1 MIGVLLVSH
10 SKLAHGMKAAVEFVA
25 GEQKHLFSIGLEEA
39 GVATYRAELEK
50 LADSLPT
57 EIKQMLIVCD
67 IPAGS
72 PGTNAYDVFAQTEL
86 EVEMLSGMNLA
97 MLLDMILMRD
107 GKEFQQLISD
117 GIKAGKESIDR
128 MDFSDEDENEEF

>member
-25 GEQKHLFSIGLEEA
+25 GEQKNFFSIGLEEA

-50 LADSLPT
+50 LAGSLST

>member
-50 LADSLPT
+50 LAGSLLT

>member
-10 SKLAHGMKAAVEFVA
+10 SKLAHGMKSAIEFVA
-25 GEQKHLFSIGLEEA
+25 GEQENLFSLGLEEA
-39 GVATYRAELEK
+39 GVASFRTELE
-50 LADSLPT
+50 SLVAT
-57 EIKQMLIVCD
+57 FSKEITQMIIVCD

-72 PGTNAYDVFAQTEL
+72 PGTNAYDILTQTDL

-107 GKEFQQLISD
+107 GKEFQQLIDD
-117 GIKAGKESIDR
+117 GIKAGQESIDR
-128 MDFSDEDENEEF
+128 MDFSEEDDAEEF

>member
-72 PGTNAYDVFAQTEL
+72 PGTNAYDVFTQTEL
-86 EVEMLSGMNLA
+86 EVEMLSGMNLS

>member
-10 SKLAHGMKAAVEFVA
+10 SKLAHGMRSAIEFVA
-25 GEQKHLFSIGLEEA
+25 GEQENLFSLGLEEA
-39 GVATYRAELEK
+39 GVASFRTELE
-50 LADSLPT
+50 SLVAT
-57 EIKQMLIVCD
+57 FSKDITQMIIVCD

-72 PGTNAYDVFAQTEL
+72 PGTNAYDILTQTDL

-107 GKEFQQLISD
+107 GKEFQQLIDD
-117 GIKAGKESIDR
+117 GIKAGQESMGR
-128 MDFSDEDENEEF
+128 MDFSEEDDAEEF

>member
-72 PGTNAYDVFAQTEL
+72 PGTNAYDVFTQTEL

-107 GKEFQQLISD
+107 GKEFQLLISD

>member
-25 GEQKHLFSIGLEEA
+25 GEQKNFFSLGLEEA

-72 PGTNAYDVFAQTEL
+72 PGTNAYDVFAQMEL

>member
-10 SKLAHGMKAAVEFVA
+10 SKLAHGMKKAVEFVA
-25 GEQKHLFSIGLEEA
+25 GEQKSFFSLGLEEA
-39 GVATYRAELEK
+39 GIASYREELEK
-50 LADSLPT
+50 LADHLPT
-57 EIKQMLIVCD
+57 EIKQLLIICD

-72 PGTNAYDVFAQTEL
+72 PGANAYDVFSQTKL

-107 GKEFQQLISD
+107 GKNFQDLITD
-117 GIKAGKESIDR
+117 GLKAGKESIDR
-128 MDFSDEDENEEF
+128 MDFSDGDDDEEF

>member
-1 MIGVLLVSH
+1 MSGVLLASH

-25 GEQKHLFSIGLEEA
+25 GEQKNFFSLGLEEA

-50 LADSLPT
+50 LAGSLPT